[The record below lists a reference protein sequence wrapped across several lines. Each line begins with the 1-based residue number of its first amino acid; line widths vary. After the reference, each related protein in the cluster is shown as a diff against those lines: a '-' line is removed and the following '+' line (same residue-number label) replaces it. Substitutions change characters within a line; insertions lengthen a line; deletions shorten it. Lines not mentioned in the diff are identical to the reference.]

1 MDSYLEQANQVI
13 LLMKIQDHKY
23 NEGYE
28 KLLKINE
35 TIIQSSDDYY
45 QLVTNVVDKILEKI
59 EVTKQETDV
68 FLLVYRGLQCHR
80 IINIYDHRIK
90 KYNESD

>member
-45 QLVTNVVDKILEKI
+45 QLVTNVVDKILEK
-59 EVTKQETDV
+59 
-68 FLLVYRGLQCHR
+68 LR
-80 IINIYDHRIK
+80 
-90 KYNESD
+90 